1 MKNQHF
7 DDLIEN
13 LHDLKFKS
21 EKDIYLFMLKHGK
34 NKYVQV
40 NKMTPIVGR
49 PPLTRE
55 EILKDNPLI
64 LNIQP
69 DVNELVSKKIREIFI
84 MGNGRAYLENVKKVF
99 KEYDFHIPLP
109 MKNFYIEFPR
119 NGFGISKIQL
129 SNASKDELGSFDLLA
144 IYLKVTYIDGKIKY
158 DFFLQTKT
166 YLNGNFQSKILNHI
180 SYNEKEFIQQ
190 ITNDTTPIFHLITYA
205 LSKGITDCY
214 LAGVR
219 QDRDI
224 TIKNEHG
231 NKVKLKYPSSV
242 IVYNHKQYEPNPES
256 NVIIDYFGEGRNV
269 IGHYRHYYLK
279 DAYKQR
285 IIGTDGYWILD
296 ITKPEEGG
304 KNEFGDRPGTDFLKG
319 RTYVNA
325 QLKSKEHQ
333 TFITKYVKLENEK
346 TGVNMRRNPMREKT
360 LEQERA
366 FSEIYGYDTYFQ
378 SAEENEQGINS
389 KDSIAFKN
397 EVRFLIRE
405 LGVGVVL
412 DLDSQML
419 SETAQVL
426 LRRALDEEVPGFSTM
441 FEKKSNPR
449 RMRRNPKPIS
459 SQEALETISP
469 MTMQYLVTAL
479 WSETDYD
486 SGEPLDSK
494 YDLEDIEPQFI
505 LDSEKEC
512 LEFLEKAKPYLT
524 DEEYEDDESIGHNF
538 WLNRNGHGAGFWD
551 GDYEQGD
558 KLSDIAHSFGEV
570 YIQEAIK

>member
-1 MKNQHF
+1 MKN
-7 DDLIEN
+7 L
-13 LHDLKFKS
+13 
-21 EKDIYLFMLKHGK
+21 
-34 NKYVQV
+34 
-40 NKMTPIVGR
+40 
-49 PPLTRE
+49 
-55 EILKDNPLI
+55 
-64 LNIQP
+64 
-69 DVNELVSKKIREIFI
+69 
-84 MGNGRAYLENVKKVF
+84 
-99 KEYDFHIPLP
+99 
-109 MKNFYIEFPR
+109 YIEFPR
-119 NGFGISKIQL
+119 NGFGISKIEL

-144 IYLKVTYIDGKIKY
+144 IYLKVSYIDGKIKY

-180 SYNEKEFIQQ
+180 SFNEKEFIQQ
-190 ITNDTTPIFHLITYA
+190 ITNDTTPIFHLIAYA

-279 DAYKQR
+279 DAFKKR

-346 TGVNMRRNPMREKT
+346 TGVNMRRNPVKEKT

-397 EVRFLIRE
+397 EVKFLIRE

-441 FEKKSNPR
+441 FEKKIQSNSR
-449 RMRRNPKPIS
+449 FS
-459 SQEALETISP
+459 SCEVLCWRKCFLCYAR
-469 MTMQYLVTAL
+469 
-479 WSETDYD
+479 
-486 SGEPLDSK
+486 SK
-494 YDLEDIEPQFI
+494 INI
-505 LDSEKEC
+505 
-512 LEFLEKAKPYLT
+512 
-524 DEEYEDDESIGHNF
+524 
-538 WLNRNGHGAGFWD
+538 
-551 GDYEQGD
+551 
-558 KLSDIAHSFGEV
+558 
-570 YIQEAIK
+570 

>member
-21 EKDIYLFMLKHGK
+21 EKDIYLFMLKYGK

-64 LNIQP
+64 LNIKP
-69 DVNELVSKKIREIFI
+69 DVNELVSEKIREIAI
-84 MGNGRAYLENVKKVF
+84 MGNGRVYLENVKKVF

-119 NGFGISKIQL
+119 NGFGISKIEL

-158 DFFLQTKT
+158 NFFLQTKT
-166 YLNGNFQSKILNHI
+166 YLNDNFQSKILNHI

-256 NVIIDYFGEGRNV
+256 NVIVDYFGEGRNV

-333 TFITKYVKLENEK
+333 TFITKYIKLSSEEDD
-346 TGVNMRRNPMREKT
+346 MRHIKRNP
-360 LEQERA
+360 
-366 FSEIYGYDTYFQ
+366 
-378 SAEENEQGINS
+378 
-389 KDSIAFKN
+389 
-397 EVRFLIRE
+397 
-405 LGVGVVL
+405 
-412 DLDSQML
+412 
-419 SETAQVL
+419 
-426 LRRALDEEVPGFSTM
+426 
-441 FEKKSNPR
+441 
-449 RMRRNPKPIS
+449 
-459 SQEALETISP
+459 
-469 MTMQYLVTAL
+469 
-479 WSETDYD
+479 
-486 SGEPLDSK
+486 
-494 YDLEDIEPQFI
+494 
-505 LDSEKEC
+505 
-512 LEFLEKAKPYLT
+512 
-524 DEEYEDDESIGHNF
+524 
-538 WLNRNGHGAGFWD
+538 
-551 GDYEQGD
+551 D
-558 KLSDIAHSFGEV
+558 KLSNKELIAILEPLILNVIMSSNLFLGIENAKLKKKFNALYEIYTITIKFYPSEERDWTIDPELNKRLSLYLKDTRKILNSV
-570 YIQEAIK
+570 YDNLTSYFSEEKGLDDSDSAAAATARFLEINVDPLSMTVRGKR